1 MRKLPY
7 RLVLIIFSLA
17 VLGFVLSP
25 LEPIANARGFSQ
37 KILFYPKR
45 GADIGAQNVSDWF
58 LALFFAR
65 QTVAE
70 NNRLKDKIVFL
81 QANIQSLKEKEAEN
95 ELLKKQLGFIQSQ
108 KEGDFLP
115 VQVTSYS
122 ASGGRCMVWI
132 DQGEKTGVKSG
143 QAVLSQGYL
152 AGRVI
157 ATTLDA
163 SQVILIS
170 SSDLMVPVT
179 LKGGGMGLL
188 HGSLAGLELED
199 VPTTFKIEIGQEIAT
214 SSLGAEWPAG
224 LPVGQV
230 KKILSSPSEVFQKV
244 LVSSPLN
251 FTDLKFISIKIR

>member
-1 MRKLPY
+1 MKKLPY
-7 RLVLIIFSLA
+7 RLVLIVFSLA
-17 VLGFVLSP
+17 VLGFILSP
-25 LEPIANARGFSQ
+25 LEPVTNARGFSQ

-58 LALFFAR
+58 LALFLAR
-65 QTVAE
+65 QMVA
-70 NNRLKDKIVFL
+70 IVSL

-132 DQGEKTGVKSG
+132 DQGEKAGVKKD

-152 AGRVI
+152 AGKVI
-157 ATTLDA
+157 VTTLDA

-170 SSDLMVPVT
+170 SSNLMVPAT

-199 VPTTFKIEIGQEIAT
+199 VPTTSKIEIGQEVAT

-224 LPVGQV
+224 LPIGQV

-251 FTDLKFISIKIR
+251 FTDLKFISVKIR